1 MTSKPRLYGRA
12 LLSAVVGPIPHDTP
26 IRIVGDTA
34 EHDATDIVTVIVT
47 FPLDGDAMFHFR
59 RCGMTSELTDPETAR
74 AIFAALCHL
83 GCA

>member
-1 MTSKPRLYGRA
+1 MNKPRLYGRA
-12 LLSAVVGPIPHDTP
+12 LLSAVVGPIPHDMP
-26 IRIVGDTA
+26 LRIVGDTA

-47 FPLDGDAMFHFR
+47 FPPNGAGMVHFR
-59 RCGMTSELTDPETAR
+59 RCGMTSDPTDPETAR